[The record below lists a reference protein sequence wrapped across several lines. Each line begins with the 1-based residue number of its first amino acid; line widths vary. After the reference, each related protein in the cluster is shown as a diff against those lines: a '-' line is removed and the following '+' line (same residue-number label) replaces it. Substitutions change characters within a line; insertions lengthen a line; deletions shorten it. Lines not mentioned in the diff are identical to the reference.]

1 MKRSHQYIKKLPG
14 SVMVVQRQHSNEGAN
29 STMLSKLV
37 LQGFEHQNASFFL
50 KYYIVKH
57 NIIIL

>member
-1 MKRSHQYIKKLPG
+1 
-14 SVMVVQRQHSNEGAN
+14 MVVQRQHSNEGAN